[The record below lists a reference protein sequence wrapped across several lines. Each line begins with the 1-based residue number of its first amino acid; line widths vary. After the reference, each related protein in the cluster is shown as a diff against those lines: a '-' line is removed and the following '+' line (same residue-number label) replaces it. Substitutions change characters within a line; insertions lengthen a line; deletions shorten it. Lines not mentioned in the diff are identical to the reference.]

1 MINKELV
8 KKLTESF
15 LKEVNSNNV
24 LNKDII
30 KETPERVA
38 KGWLEML
45 SGYNIN
51 DKDLYKLFKVKN
63 KNLVIIKNIEFASVC
78 EHHLLPFTGVINIGY
93 IPEDKVLGLSK
104 FARIVDCFARRL
116 QLQEKLVKYI
126 ADSIILNMQ
135 VKHLFIIAKAT
146 HSCMSCRG
154 VNQKNSSTITFF
166 SSGKF
171 ANYKEN
177 ELLELI
183 K

>member
-15 LKEVNSNNV
+15 LKEVNSNNT

-45 SGYNIN
+45 SGYNTN
-51 DKDLYKLFKVKN
+51 EKDLYKLFKVKN

-78 EHHLLPFTGVINIGY
+78 EHHLLPFSGVINIGY

-116 QLQEKLVKYI
+116 QLQEKLVKDI

-154 VNQKNSSTITFF
+154 VNQKNSSTTTFF